1 MVMVLEF
8 IILFI
13 NSAIY
18 KTRIFVL
25 FSSAGELKAVT
36 YEFCADE
43 MSGVVDN
50 EKFVL
55 YIE

>member
-1 MVMVLEF
+1 MVLQF

-18 KTRIFVL
+18 KIRILVPL
-25 FSSAGELKAVT
+25 SSADELKAVT

-43 MSGVVDN
+43 TSGVVDS